1 MQAHLLTSNTSFCQ
15 TLSNSCL
22 KKSLMK
28 SLKAWNII
36 KFRVFQVIEV
46 VCVNKHVTQLDQLKN
61 SSVGLSVFALVAH
74 SALKWSS

>member
-1 MQAHLLTSNTSFCQ
+1 
-15 TLSNSCL
+15 
-22 KKSLMK
+22 MK

-46 VCVNKHVTQLDQLKN
+46 VCVNKHVTQLDQLKH
-61 SSVGLSVFALVAH
+61 SSVGLSVFALAAH